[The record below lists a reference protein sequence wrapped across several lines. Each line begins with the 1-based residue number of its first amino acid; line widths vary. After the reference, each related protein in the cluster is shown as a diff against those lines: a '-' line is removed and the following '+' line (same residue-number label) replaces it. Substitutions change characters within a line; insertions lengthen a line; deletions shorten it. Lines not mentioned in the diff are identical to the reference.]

1 MLCLA
6 CACKYSGPRHGVRD
20 TATEYAHSKS
30 LEIDGSSYPAVPVE
44 ARVRRSGLY
53 AKGFLHHQLHGVA
66 SALQDLST
74 APVDGVVLRPSMLG
88 DR

>member
-1 MLCLA
+1 MR
-6 CACKYSGPRHGVRD
+6 PVRGARCP
-20 TATEYAHSKS
+20 TMAPPLNFRFNANQQS
-30 LEIDGSSYPAVPVE
+30 GSSYPAAVPVE
-44 ARVRRSGLY
+44 ARVRRSGLN

-74 APVDGVVLRPSMLG
+74 TPVDGVVLCLSMFG